1 MEVLPSDKQ
10 NLEKLLDVF
19 GSVVSL
25 HDIASAY
32 CRSGRDLD
40 AAGEILFNLQ
50 RIASKASPATSGE
63 EMKSTDKSPSDD
75 SLERATPSKLK
86 QKKAPASMGTV
97 SSIIGKDYIRQKPST
112 NEVCKAKPMKLNSN
126 DIPMSEIWDEK
137 ESSNSM
143 STSETLHTYIVEFL
157 FKMLGDG
164 FQLERSVIQDI
175 IGKHFLFVLKLTSC
189 CL

>member
-1 MEVLPSDKQ
+1 MAELPSDKQ
-10 NLEKLLDVF
+10 NLKKLLDDF

-32 CRSGRDLD
+32 YRSGRDLD

-50 RIASKASPATSGE
+50 GIASMAPPPTLGE
-63 EMKSTDKSPSDD
+63 EPESTDKSPSND

-86 QKKAPASMGTV
+86 HKNVPASMGTV
-97 SSIIGKDYIRQKPST
+97 SSIIGKDYVRPRPST
-112 NEVCKAKPMKLNSN
+112 NEVGKAKPLKLNSN

-137 ESSNSM
+137 ESLNSM
-143 STSETLHTYIVEFL
+143 STNETLHNDIVEFL

-175 IGKHFLFVLKLTSC
+175 IGKHFLFVLNLTSH